1 MESHGMNR
9 ISKLPSRLAF
19 LASMFIL
26 VGVLGAT
33 APPHFDLE
41 KSTPE
46 ADATVHE
53 IEAVTLWFTQEPAEG
68 SVSVRLIDASG
79 EPMEGFE
86 AKAHEDDAKVFAVAT
101 PDGLAP
107 GKYTVSWRGIGAD
120 GHVVRG
126 DFAFTMMAH

>member
-1 MESHGMNR
+1 MNR
-9 ISKLPSRLAF
+9 ISQLPSRLAVLATLF
-19 LASMFIL
+19 LLF
-26 VGVLGAT
+26 GVVGAT

-41 KSTPE
+41 KSMPE
-46 ADATVHE
+46 ADATVQE

-107 GKYTVSWRGIGAD
+107 GNYTVAWRGIGAD

-126 DFAFTMMAH
+126 NFAFTVTAP